1 MNHENEEDLMVQVC
15 VTRTLP
21 PALTLE
27 LGLERLIEAV
37 DQLKANPPKSSTG
50 VLRFQ
55 VRFAFFVFVNVFL
68 FFFFFFLVRAE
79 TIILQTRPEIN
90 SM

>member
-1 MNHENEEDLMVQVC
+1 MSREALEVNLDDDLMVQVC

-27 LGLERLIEAV
+27 LGLESLKEAV
-37 DQLKANPPKSSTG
+37 DELKTNPPKSSTG

-55 VRFAFFVFVNVFL
+55 VRIYSYLRFRVTLYMLMQMLICV
-68 FFFFFFLVRAE
+68 
-79 TIILQTRPEIN
+79 
-90 SM
+90 